1 MVRFLFLEEKAMNI
15 DERNWSGVVTVEN
28 IDQIKEALRKRI
40 ATHFIAVDKLTLWT
54 IDDLMVGDSVRFSPE
69 HVELCL
75 IYGHGKW
82 REEKAV
88 II

>member
-1 MVRFLFLEEKAMNI
+1 MTI

-28 IDQIKEALRKRI
+28 IDQVKEALRKRI
-40 ATHFIAVDKLTLWT
+40 TTHYIAIDKLTLWA
-54 IDDLMVGDSVRFSPE
+54 IDDLMVGDSIRFSPE

-75 IYGHGKW
+75 IYGQGKW
-82 REEKAV
+82 GEEKTV